1 LENGLIDYSLII
13 IKVDYNAYCL
23 DLNENRPTFNNR
35 TMFYNDKEPN
45 MIYILGI
52 IDYLETWNVK
62 KKG

>member
-1 LENGLIDYSLII
+1 
-13 IKVDYNAYCL
+13 
-23 DLNENRPTFNNR
+23 
-35 TMFYNDKEPN
+35 MFYNDKEPN